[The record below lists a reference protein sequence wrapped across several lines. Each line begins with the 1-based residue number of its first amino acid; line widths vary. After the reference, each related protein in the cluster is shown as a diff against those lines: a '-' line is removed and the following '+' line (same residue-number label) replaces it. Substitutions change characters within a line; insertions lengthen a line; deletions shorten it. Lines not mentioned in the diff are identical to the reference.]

1 MDTIEEPIHI
11 VIRLPYPRPEG
22 YTDTQPVWT
31 EAMDKT
37 LWQLIG
43 HTKPSLVDWHAVS
56 RQLGNVPVPFLIQ
69 HAANLY

>member
-22 YTDTQPVWT
+22 YTDAQPVWT

-43 HTKPSLVDWHAVS
+43 HTKPSLVDCRVLVNA
-56 RQLGNVPVPFLIQ
+56 LLLPKGT
-69 HAANLY
+69 